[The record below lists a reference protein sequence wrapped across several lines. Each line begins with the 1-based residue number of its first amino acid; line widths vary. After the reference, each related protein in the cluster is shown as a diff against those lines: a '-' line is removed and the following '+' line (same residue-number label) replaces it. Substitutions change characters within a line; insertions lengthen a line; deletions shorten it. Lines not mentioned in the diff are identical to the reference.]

1 MTKTAEGLI
10 THLSVAWRLV
20 IVLSIVLVHPLLVG
34 PIIGPILDLV
44 SRVVTVCTVLLVH
57 PTDALNLCLIV
68 VATAH
73 VLFVISAEGPI
84 TMW

>member
-10 THLSVAWRLV
+10 THLPVAWRLV
-20 IVLSIVLVHPLLVG
+20 IVLSIVRVHPLLVG

-44 SRVVTVCTVLLVH
+44 RRVVTVCTILLVH
-57 PTDALNLCLIV
+57 PTGALNLGLIV

-84 TMW
+84 TVR